1 MNSIDLLDIKL
12 YFTFPKGQLVKL
24 SSGEVGYRYDIV
36 YHIFSIP
43 LLLWRGEIPGYKGKG
58 HVGLYNGDTIQI
70 SVQNLKNSPL
80 TVAAVIWHEL
90 AHVWQYASV
99 EACLP
104 EWYNHSDNT
113 IQDELYC
120 KWKEEFSYYYAA
132 DSALEA
138 AAEVFRFLAGFPSKE
153 GEKWES
159 NESLLKDYKE
169 FFDNQL
175 FFKEFV

>member
-1 MNSIDLLDIKL
+1 MNCINLLDINND
-12 YFTFPKGQLVKL
+12 FTFPRGQLVKL
-24 SSGEVGYRYDIV
+24 PSGEVGYRYDII

-43 LLLWRGEIPGYKGKG
+43 LLLWRGEIPGYESKG

-70 SVQNLKNSPL
+70 SVQNLKTNPL

-104 EWYNHSDNT
+104 EWYNHSDNKT
-113 IQDELYC
+113 QDELYRRY
-120 KWKEEFSYYYAA
+120 KGEFSGYYAA

-138 AAEVFRFLAGFPSKE
+138 AAEVFRLLAGFPSKE
-153 GEKWES
+153 GEDWET
-159 NESLLKDYKE
+159 NEQLLKEYKK
-169 FFDNQL
+169 FFNNQL